1 MGVNMTSLFKYL
13 SARSSLVEIKK
24 TIEAMGGRD
33 ECSPI
38 ILAQEEMTEGETT
51 YYYYKFISDVI
62 HSLVFVIL
70 LVASYGVY
78 DGI

>member
-1 MGVNMTSLFKYL
+1 M
-13 SARSSLVEIKK
+13 EIKK
-24 TIEAMGGRD
+24 TIEAMGGQD

-51 YYYYKFISDVI
+51 YYYYKFISDII
-62 HSLVFVIL
+62 HALIFVIL